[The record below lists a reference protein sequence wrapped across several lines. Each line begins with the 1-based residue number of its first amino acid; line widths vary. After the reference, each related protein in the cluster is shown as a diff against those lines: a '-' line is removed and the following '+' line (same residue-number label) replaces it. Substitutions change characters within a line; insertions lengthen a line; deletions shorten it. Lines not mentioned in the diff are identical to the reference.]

1 MLPDIPLYKQTM
13 KKEFNLKGDKRA
25 FFKLYIQLLS
35 IQNPISTLR
44 KQDRDVLA
52 TVMYN
57 HAVIASEYKDADNP
71 KKWRALFSYE
81 NRLKMIDEC
90 NMAEAGFANC
100 LTSLRKNK
108 LLDADNRL
116 HTVLRVYPDKANSV
130 VFNINSK
137 EETGE

>member
-1 MLPDIPLYKQTM
+1 M

-57 HAVIASEYKDADNP
+57 HALIASEYKDLDNP
-71 KKWRALFSYE
+71 KKWNTLFSYE
-81 NRLKMIDEC
+81 NRIKMIDEC
-90 NMAEAGFANC
+90 NMREAGFANC
-100 LTSLRKNK
+100 LTSLRKKK
-108 LLDADNRL
+108 LLDSDNRL
-116 HTVLRVYPDKANSV
+116 HTALRVYPGKTNSV
-130 VFNINSK
+130 VFNINIK
-137 EETGE
+137 DD